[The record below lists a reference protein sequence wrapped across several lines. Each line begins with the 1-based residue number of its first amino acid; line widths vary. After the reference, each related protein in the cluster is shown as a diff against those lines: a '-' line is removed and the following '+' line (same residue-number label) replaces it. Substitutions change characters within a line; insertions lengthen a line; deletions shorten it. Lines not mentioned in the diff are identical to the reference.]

1 MQSSDEDE
9 EDDDD
14 SEDDSDDDSDDSDSS
29 GSDEEEDEEVQ
40 DEAPAKKRKAEPF
53 DETPAK
59 KARVEEEGKAATLF
73 AGNLTWN
80 VDDDT
85 LYEEFKEFEDL
96 VGARVITDKATGK
109 SRGFGYVD
117 FANPEAAQKAYDAKN
132 GQLLDG
138 RDMRLDFAQKRS
150 NNNNNESPAGRSA
163 DRAKKFGDVVSPESD
178 TLFVGNLP
186 FDVDEDGI
194 SAFFGEVCNVKSL
207 RLPTD
212 QYVLRSPVC
221 RSVTLY

>member
-1 MQSSDEDE
+1 MFQSSDDDE

-14 SEDDSDDDSDDSDSS
+14 DSSDDDSDDS
-29 GSDEEEDEEVQ
+29 GSDEEEEEEETT
-40 DEAPAKKRKAEPF
+40 EAPAKKRKADVV

-59 KARVEEEGKAATLF
+59 KARVEEQGGQAPTLF
-73 AGNLTWN
+73 AGNLGWN
-80 VDDDT
+80 VDDDA
-85 LYEEFKEFEDL
+85 LYEEFKDLPDL
-96 VGARVITDKATGK
+96 VGARVITDKATGR

-138 RDMRLDFAQKRS
+138 RDLRLDFAQKRS
-150 NNNNNESPAGRSA
+150 NTDESPAARSN

-186 FDVDEDGI
+186 FEADEE
-194 SAFFGEVCNVKSL
+194 SVSSFFSEVCNVKNL

-212 QYVLRSPVC
+212 QYVRPL
-221 RSVTLY
+221 